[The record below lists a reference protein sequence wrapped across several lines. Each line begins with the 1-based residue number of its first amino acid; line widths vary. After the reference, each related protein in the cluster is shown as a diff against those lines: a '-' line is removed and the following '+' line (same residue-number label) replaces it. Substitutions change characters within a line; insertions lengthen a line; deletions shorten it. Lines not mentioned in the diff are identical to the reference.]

1 MERISVNAYAKINLS
16 INVTG
21 KREDGYHQVEMIMQQ
36 VDLSDIVEIQWN
48 PAENQTFADR
58 SHKASADEPSQSCA
72 DKVPRSCTDE
82 TPRSSAVKRAQSPE
96 LSFQLCAERI
106 SRNIVLTCNL
116 PYLPIQEDNIAFRA
130 ARLMVEECGMAG
142 LGTAEIHLIKRIPVA
157 AGLAG
162 GSADGAAVLHGLN
175 RLWEKGLSLKKLME
189 LGKRL
194 GADVPFCVMGQAAL
208 NSNLGF
214 TGQDEMASS
223 CALACGIGA
232 DLTPLPSMKGWTVL
246 TKPPFS
252 VSTAEVY
259 ESLCLN
265 QITDRPDTQRLVRA
279 IRSQNWYLAA
289 AQMKNVLEQ
298 VTLERYPQV
307 KKLMSVMQTQCS
319 PYQTRMSG
327 SGPTVL
333 GLFLN
338 REKAQKAFQKMK
350 QLHRDTYLAR
360 LL

>member
-72 DKVPRSCTDE
+72 D
-82 TPRSSAVKRAQSPE
+82 
-96 LSFQLCAERI
+96 RI
-106 SRNIVLTCNL
+106 SQNIVLNCNL